1 MSEKEYIVSLNKGV
15 DYAAFNQ
22 EMIANTG
29 AGDIP
34 NRGVEVANARPGSQ
48 RNTHYMLT
56 DEEATSIANDARVYA
71 VELRPD
77 LRSDIKIGIRA
88 VQTGDFTKT
97 IEDRGLFLN
106 WGMRRINEAT
116 NPYVEDA
123 VNGGYNYTLDGTG
136 VDIVIQDTG
145 IQADHPEFNDA
156 NGVTRVQEIDWY
168 AESGLPGAMP
178 TSHYTDYHGHGTHV
192 SGTSAGTRYGW
203 AKGARIYAVKVAGLE
218 GPSDPNSGI
227 PVSDCFDVI
236 TAWHNAKPVDPA
248 TGVKRPT
255 IVNMSWGYNAFYTL
269 PTIINYRGGQ
279 YGYNGVI
286 STGGFGAYGLILLS
300 TSTPGYYSCPVRVSS
315 VDVDVQEMIDAGIHV
330 CIAAGNNYHK
340 ADVTTGLDYDNN
352 LNNAYSGIIYYNR
365 GSSPFSEEAHMVG
378 NIDSAVTLTNVE
390 QKSASSTSGPAVSI
404 YAPGTD
410 IMSSMSN
417 VNIFT
422 DGPYPA
428 DDNYNIGNISGT
440 SMASPQIAGVL
451 ALYVQLN
458 PAATP
463 EQGLTY
469 INTTAKEGVIY
480 TTGLDTDYTNHRSI
494 KGGQNRFAF
503 NKFNSS
509 VQLIIGS

>member
-56 DEEATSIANDARVYA
+56 DEEATLLANDARVYA

-97 IEDRGLFLN
+97 IEDRGFFLN

-116 NPYVEDA
+116 NPYVDGA

-136 VDIVIQDTG
+136 VDIVVQDTG
-145 IQADHPEFNDA
+145 IQADHPEFKDA

-168 AESGLPGAMP
+168 AESGLPGSMP

-192 SGTSAGTRYGW
+192 SGTSAGKTYGW
-203 AKGARIYAVKVAGLE
+203 AKGARIYSVKVSGLE

-255 IVNMSWGYNAFYTL
+255 IVNMSWGYNGFYTL
-269 PTIINYRGGQ
+269 PTTINYRGGS
-279 YGYNGVI
+279 YGQNVVI
-286 STGGFGAYGLILLS
+286 STGGFGEYGLILLS

-340 ADVTTGLDYDNN
+340 ADVTTGLDYNNN
-352 LNNAYSGIIYYNR
+352 LVNAYSGTIYYNR

-378 NIDSAVTLTNVE
+378 NIDSTEHSGGLE
-390 QKSASSTSGPAVSI
+390 QKAVSSTTGPAVSI

-422 DGPYPA
+422 DGPYPT

-509 VQLIIGS
+509 VQLSIGS